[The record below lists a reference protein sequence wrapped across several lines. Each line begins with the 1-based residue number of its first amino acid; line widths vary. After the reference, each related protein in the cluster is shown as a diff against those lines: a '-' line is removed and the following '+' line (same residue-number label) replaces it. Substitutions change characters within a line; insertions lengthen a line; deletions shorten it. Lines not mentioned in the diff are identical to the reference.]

1 MSRRLFGCIADDF
14 TGGSDAASFL
24 TAGGMNTVLCS
35 GIPDPGFVLPAG
47 CDAVVVALKSRTQK
61 TSDAVADSLAAI
73 RWLSGQGAEQFYIK
87 YCSTF
92 DSTPEG
98 NIGPVVDAVLEE
110 THTSGAILCPA
121 LPANGRVVK
130 DGILYVKGIPLAQ
143 SPMKDHPLTPMRKS
157 RISQLMAPQGKY
169 PSLELHRGL
178 LHGDRE
184 ALQKE
189 LAAFVKNKTHYY
201 LIPDYVDDADAEI
214 LADIFGNDRVL
225 TGGSGILTPLARRI
239 KKGGPARMPQPGVG
253 GRALILAG
261 SCSTATN
268 AQTAWFRAQGGRCI
282 RLEDEKLLSGV
293 QTADSLWAAA
303 ATYSE
308 PVLVYSYE
316 TPEGLQA
323 KRDEDGR
330 RLSALIE
337 RTLAGL
343 AVRAAA
349 GGVTRI
355 IVAGGETSGA
365 VTKALG
371 YTAFRIGESI
381 APGVPVLVPL
391 DAPNIRL
398 VLKSG
403 NFGQED
409 FFGRALAITRQEG

>member
-1 MSRRLFGCIADDF
+1 
-14 TGGSDAASFL
+14 
-24 TAGGMNTVLCS
+24 
-35 GIPDPGFVLPAG
+35 
-47 CDAVVVALKSRTQK
+47 
-61 TSDAVADSLAAI
+61 
-73 RWLSGQGAEQFYIK
+73 
-87 YCSTF
+87 
-92 DSTPEG
+92 
-98 NIGPVVDAVLEE
+98 
-110 THTSGAILCPA
+110 
-121 LPANGRVVK
+121 
-130 DGILYVKGIPLAQ
+130 
-143 SPMKDHPLTPMRKS
+143 
-157 RISQLMAPQGKY
+157 
-169 PSLELHRGL
+169 
-178 LHGDRE
+178 
-184 ALQKE
+184 
-189 LAAFVKNKTHYY
+189 
-201 LIPDYVDDADAEI
+201 
-214 LADIFGNDRVL
+214 
-225 TGGSGILTPLARRI
+225 
-239 KKGGPARMPQPGVG
+239 MPQPGVG

-303 ATYSE
+303 AAYSE

-323 KRDEDGR
+323 KRGAEGR

-355 IVAGGETSGA
+355 IAAGGETSGA

-391 DAPNIRL
+391 DAPNVRL

-409 FFGRALAITRQEG
+409 FFGRALAVTQQEG